1 MVTFMHPAHQTHREE
16 HGNTG
21 TNKHLQQQDKHSRS

>member
-1 MVTFMHPAHQTHREE
+1 MHPAQQAHRQEDD
-16 HGNTG
+16 NTG